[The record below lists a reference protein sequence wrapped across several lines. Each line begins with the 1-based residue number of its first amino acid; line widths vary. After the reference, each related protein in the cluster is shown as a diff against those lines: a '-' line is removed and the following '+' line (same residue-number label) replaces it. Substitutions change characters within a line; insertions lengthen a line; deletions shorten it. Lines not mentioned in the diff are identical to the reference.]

1 MADYL
6 DPHVL
11 GRIKGY
17 ELRSL
22 RLVESFMAGM
32 HKSKLLGISTEFA
45 QHRQYVA
52 GDDTKHLDW
61 KVFARTDRYFVKQY
75 EAETNMQ
82 VVFLLDASKSMFF
95 QGERSAMSKYD
106 YAATTLA
113 ALAYLLQQQKDA
125 FGLALFDQEVR
136 ALLPARGSNAH
147 FRNLVDILEKAG
159 PGEQTDLASVLLTV
173 VPQLRRRCL
182 VVLLSDFITDTE
194 RLALG
199 LGQVSFGEHD
209 LALFHVEDPLERDFP
224 FAGQTIFLGP
234 EKEGRLLC
242 EPRDLR
248 NAYLAARRRHLAA
261 VRDACRQFGYDL
273 DEMPTDTRMDETL
286 SKFLALR
293 QLQRKRR

>member
-1 MADYL
+1 MPDYL

-22 RLVESFMAGM
+22 RLVESYMAGM

-45 QHRQYVA
+45 QHRQYVP

-75 EAETNMQ
+75 EAETSMQ

-95 QGERSAMSKYD
+95 RGERSALSKFD

-113 ALAYLLQQQKDA
+113 ALGYLLQQQKDS
-125 FGLALFDQEVR
+125 FGLVLFDQQVR
-136 ALLPARGSNAH
+136 THLPAKGSSTH
-147 FRNLVDILEKAG
+147 FRNVVDAVEKAG
-159 PGEQTDLASVLLTV
+159 PGGETDLAGVLLNVT
-173 VPQLRRRCL
+173 PQLKRRSL
-182 VVLLSDFITDTE
+182 IVLLSDFITDTD

-199 LGQVSFGEHD
+199 LGQVRFGEHD
-209 LALFHVEDPLERDFP
+209 LVLFHIEDPLERDFP

-234 EKEGRLLC
+234 ENEGRLLC

-248 NAYLAARRRHLAA
+248 NAYLAARRRHLAG
-261 VRDACRQFGYDL
+261 VCDTCRHFGYDM
-273 DEMPTDTRMDETL
+273 EAMPTDARMDETL

-293 QLQRKRR
+293 QLTRKRR